1 MEDLDWEV
9 KEETLVCLEN
19 ILQFV
24 LQKYGNTKSLEELAQ
39 ILKKFGLVNALTI
52 CLADY
57 DQRFLHNT
65 YKVLQKL
72 HAYLAQQFHS
82 DDFQH
87 QFGKTCDGYYNIA
100 EGLSKGLED
109 IHNCA
114 DEMAQD
120 MPKHNDE
127 NKEMVLSK
135 ILEKDNF
142 SPNEQNKES
151 ISENGKLHTEKKPS
165 KYEDINSAM
174 KSKFSASMNRER
186 NSNCAANFLQ
196 LIRFGINFD
205 IKLKEFDNYCK
216 NRISLES
223 VLDDIIS
230 SIGEGNVIEEID
242 CF

>member
-1 MEDLDWEV
+1 MGG
-9 KEETLVCLEN
+9 
-19 ILQFV
+19 F
-24 LQKYGNTKSLEELAQ
+24 
-39 ILKKFGLVNALTI
+39 
-52 CLADY
+52 
-57 DQRFLHNT
+57 
-65 YKVLQKL
+65 
-72 HAYLAQQFHS
+72 
-82 DDFQH
+82 
-87 QFGKTCDGYYNIA
+87 
-100 EGLSKGLED
+100 SKGLED

-142 SPNEQNKES
+142 SLIEQNKVS
-151 ISENGKLHTEKKPS
+151 ISENGQLHTEKKPS
-165 KYEDINSAM
+165 KNEDINSTM
-174 KSKFSASMNRER
+174 KSKYSASMIRER

-230 SIGEGNVIEEID
+230 SIGEGNVI
-242 CF
+242 